1 MKSVLL
7 IGLGR
12 FGLYLAQ
19 SLSELGNQ
27 VLAIDRD
34 EDRVND
40 ALRYVTSA
48 QIGDASSERF
58 IEALGVRDFELCI
71 VAIGDDFRSSL
82 EVTSLLK
89 EHGAPF
95 VLSRATGDSHAK
107 FLLKNGAD
115 DVIRMEQHMAH
126 WTAVTYSDDRIFDYM
141 QLSDDYA
148 IYEASVPSSWLGKT
162 VLDLEVRK
170 RYNINVLAVKKKGV
184 LTPLAGPDH
193 VFSSGETLLVLG
205 ARKDMNKFL
214 KL

>member
-12 FGLYLAQ
+12 FGRYMAQ

-27 VLAIDRD
+27 VLAVDRD
-34 EDRVND
+34 EERVND
-40 ALRYVTSA
+40 ALEYVTSA
-48 QIGDASSERF
+48 QIGDATNERF
-58 IEALGVRDFELCI
+58 IESLGVRDFELSI
-71 VAIGDDFRSSL
+71 VSIGDDFRSSL

-95 VLSRATGDSHAK
+95 VLARATGDSHAK
-107 FLLKNGAD
+107 FLLRNGAD

-148 IYEASVPSSWLGKT
+148 IYEASLPVSWQGRT
-162 VLDLEVRK
+162 VIDLEVRK
-170 RYNINVLAVKKKGV
+170 RYNINILAVKRKGM
-184 LTPLAGPDH
+184 LIPLDGATH
-193 VFSSGETLLVLG
+193 VFSAGETLLILG
-205 ARKDMNKFL
+205 SRKDMTRFL

>member
-12 FGLYLAQ
+12 FRLYLAQ

-27 VLAIDRD
+27 VLAVDRD
-34 EDRVND
+34 EERVND
-40 ALRYVTSA
+40 ALKYVTSA
-48 QIGDASSERF
+48 QIGDAANERF
-58 IEALGVRDFELCI
+58 IESLGVRDFELCI
-71 VAIGDDFRSSL
+71 VSIGEDFRSSL

-107 FLLKNGAD
+107 FLLRNGAD

-148 IYEASVPSSWLGKT
+148 IYEASLPVSWQGRT
-162 VLDLEVRK
+162 VIDLEVRK
-170 RYNINVLAVKKKGV
+170 RYNINILAVKRKGM
-184 LTPLAGPDH
+184 LTPLDGATH
-193 VFSSGETLLVLG
+193 VFSAGETLYILG
-205 ARKDMNKFL
+205 SRKDMTKFL

>member
-12 FGLYLAQ
+12 FGLYMAQ

-27 VLAIDRD
+27 VLAVDRD
-34 EDRVND
+34 EERVNN
-40 ALRYVTSA
+40 ALPYVTSA
-48 QIGDASSERF
+48 QIGDATQERF
-58 IEALGVRDFELCI
+58 IESLGVRDFELCI
-71 VAIGDDFRSSL
+71 VSIGDDFRSSL

-115 DVIRMEQHMAH
+115 DVIRIEQHMAH

-148 IYEASVPSSWLGKT
+148 IYEASLPVSWQGRT
-162 VLDLEVRK
+162 VVDLEVRK
-170 RYNINVLAVKKKGV
+170 RYNINILAVKKNGM
-184 LTPLAGPDH
+184 LTPLTGATH
-193 VFSSGETLLVLG
+193 VFSAGETLLILG
-205 ARKDMNKFL
+205 SRRDMTKFL